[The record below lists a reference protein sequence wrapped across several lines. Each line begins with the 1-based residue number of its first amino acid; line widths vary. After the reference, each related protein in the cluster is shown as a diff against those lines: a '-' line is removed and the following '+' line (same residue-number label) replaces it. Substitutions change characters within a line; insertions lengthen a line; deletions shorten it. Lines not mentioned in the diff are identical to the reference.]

1 MPLRA
6 LDFESSASANSATP
20 AGLETV
26 TCEFHVVALWQGDHL
41 TPKPLRRI
49 VEFLFT
55 SNIVAI
61 EGYTC
66 LPASDRPH
74 DHR

>member
-26 TCEFHVVALWQGDHL
+26 GCELHVVGLLHGGKLVPQ
-41 TPKPLRRI
+41 PLRGV

-55 SNIVAI
+55 SNIVAV
-61 EGYTC
+61 
-66 LPASDRPH
+66 
-74 DHR
+74 